1 MIEYVKLRQEHIA
14 LVAAQEGDKQ
24 TQLAYLDPALRTALE
39 NEFSFTAFCGNKC
52 LGAAG
57 IIRVTNRR
65 AMAWAMLSREA
76 GPHMMALT
84 RKVKRALELHPCPRV
99 EMTVLCDFEPGHRW
113 ARLLGM
119 DLEAPRMR
127 GSSASGLDEAL
138 YARVRG

>member
-1 MIEYVKLRQEHIA
+1 MIEYRPLKQGHIA
-14 LVAAQEGDKQ
+14 LIAAQPDDKH
-24 TQLAYLDPALRTALE
+24 TQLAYLSGAMREVLE
-39 NEFSFTAFCGNKC
+39 NEFSFSAFSGNKC

-57 IIRVTNRR
+57 IIRITPRR
-65 AMAWAMLSREA
+65 GLAWAMLSREA

-84 RKVKRALELHPCPRV
+84 RKAKRGLDLHPCSRV

-127 GSSASGLDEAL
+127 GSSMSGLDEAL